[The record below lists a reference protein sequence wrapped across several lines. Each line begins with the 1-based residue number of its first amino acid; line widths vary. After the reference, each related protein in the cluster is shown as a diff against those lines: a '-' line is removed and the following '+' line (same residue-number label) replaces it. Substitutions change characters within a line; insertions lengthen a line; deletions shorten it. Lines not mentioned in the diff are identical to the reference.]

1 MRWDS
6 AQLEALAAVVGEGSF
21 EGAAR
26 VLHVTPSAVSQRIRA
41 LENAAGGVLVRR
53 TRPVT
58 PTVPGRTLLRLA
70 RQSDLLAAEAAAE
83 LHAAGLGPDLDGAD
97 GGRRAPRPVS
107 VPIAIN
113 ADSLATWVLPAL
125 ARVPGVVLDIYRE
138 DQERT
143 VDLLPQGIVMA
154 AITAQAEPVQGCTSR
169 PLGVMPYR
177 AMATPAV
184 LERWFPAGVTADALS
199 RAPMLVFDRHDDL
212 QDQWLREYSARTG
225 SALPAPPRTYVPSTP
240 EYLEALRLGLGWGM
254 VQDLRTGPVLSG
266 GDVVPLDPA
275 APSVDVRL
283 YLQQWRLR
291 STTLDAVSDALLT
304 EARRQLVQEH

>member
-1 MRWDS
+1 MHWDS

-53 TRPVT
+53 MRPVT
-58 PTVPGRTLLRLA
+58 PTAPGETLLRLA
-70 RQSDLLAAEAAAE
+70 RQTELLAAEAAAE
-83 LHAAGLGPDLDGAD
+83 LHAAGLGPAPDETGAA
-97 GGRRAPRPVS
+97 RTAEPHPVR

-113 ADSLATWVLPAL
+113 ADSLATWAMPAL
-125 ARVPGVVLDIYRE
+125 ARIPGIVLDLYRE

-154 AITAQAEPVQGCTSR
+154 AITAQAEAVQGCTSR

-177 AMATPAV
+177 AMATPDV
-184 LERWFPAGVTADALS
+184 VRRWFPDGVTPEALS
-199 RAPMLVFDRHDDL
+199 RTPMLVFNRHDDL
-212 QDQWLREYSARTG
+212 QDQWLREYSARNG
-225 SALPAPPRTYVPSTP
+225 CALPNPPRTYVPSTP
-240 EYLEALRLGLGWGM
+240 EYLESIRLGMGWGM

-266 GDVVPLDPA
+266 DDVVLLDPA

-291 STTLDAVSDALLT
+291 STTLDAVADALLA
-304 EARRQLVQEH
+304 EARRQLVQ

>member
-6 AQLEALAAVVGEGSF
+6 AQLEALAAVVAEGSF

-26 VLHVTPSAVSQRIRA
+26 ALHVTPSAVSQRIRA
-41 LENAAGGVLVRR
+41 LENAAGGVLLRR

-58 PTVPGRTLLRLA
+58 PTAPGRTLLRLA
-70 RQSDLLAAEAAAE
+70 RQTDLLAADAAAE
-83 LHAAGLGPDLDGAD
+83 LDAAGLGPDPD
-97 GGRRAPRPVS
+97 RALASPRPLS
-107 VPIAIN
+107 VPIAVN
-113 ADSLATWVLPAL
+113 ADSLATWALPAL
-125 ARVPGVVLDIYRE
+125 ARVPDVVLDIHRE

-143 VDLLPQGIVMA
+143 VDLLPQGRVMA
-154 AITAQAEPVQGCTSR
+154 AVTAQAEPVQGCTSR

-184 LERWFPAGVTADALS
+184 VDRWFAGGVTAEALS

-212 QDQWLREYSARTG
+212 QDRWLREHAARNGTE
-225 SALPAPPRTYVPSTP
+225 LPDPPRTYVPSTP
-240 EYLEALRLGLGWGM
+240 EYLEAIRLGMGWGM
-254 VQDLRTGPVLSG
+254 VQDLRAGPVLAD
-266 GDVVPLDPA
+266 DVVVLDPA

-291 STTLDAVSDALLT
+291 SKALDAVTDALVA
-304 EARRQLVQEH
+304 EARRQLVQ